1 MEPTIT
7 TDFGDIIATIGFG
20 KFQKWLIFWT
30 SLTCL
35 FGDFPSFVQVFS
47 GSAVPH
53 RCRPD
58 SAGVTGSEGPTN
70 ATPEPAFATPSDG
83 HGGEPASPCVRVLDA
98 SLLRPWQHGGN
109 VSSGGAWS
117 TLAPAG
123 GGVAADDDELGGF
136 GNSSQEPCTNGWMYD
151 TSQYSS
157 TIVTEF
163 DLVCERRWLNEMSQ
177 AMFMLGFLLGS
188 AGGPLSDSV
197 CFRNNK
203 CLFPSQ
209 YDSWGLPFVGG
220 TTAKSHPTLNLIQP
234 RAYCELND
242 VTRGTRVS
250 PIRRY
255 GRKGLIVVAMVW
267 HFICGLGSA
276 FSPNVALYIV
286 FRFGVGL
293 GMSFILGNPIV
304 LIMEWCS
311 TSKRTLAAL
320 VPQGSRGMGQVLLAT
335 LAYFIRDWRMFQ
347 LVVTIPPFVAFI
359 VYSCIVPESA
369 RWLYTRGDH
378 DRAKELIMEAA
389 KQNGVTLPTHMVDTL
404 SMEKKKS
411 PKSALDL
418 FRTFHMRQETITRKK
433 KKLNSLFLYCFVRL
447 LKHEPLCRLMVSM
460 SYYKLSLSSTGFG
473 LSIYLTQL
481 IFGVTESPA
490 RFCLPWFLERFGRRP
505 CIFTVQFVGG
515 LACVILALI
524 PADLRVV
531 TTVVAVLVKTCMACA
546 FSVLFVYS
554 TELFPT
560 THRQNGLG
568 MAAMSGSLGGILAP
582 MVSLLGVYHRVI
594 PLTLVG
600 AGVLVSSL
608 LCLSLPETRNVKLP
622 DVLPTKEDLARKAK
636 LKKAGAAQNGTAKG
650 SLNVFTTRL

>member
-53 RCRPD
+53 SCRPD
-58 SAGVTGSEGPTN
+58 SAGVTGSAGPTN
-70 ATPEPAFATPSDG
+70 ATPEPVSVTPSDG
-83 HGGEPASPCVRVLDA
+83 HGGEPVNPCVRVLDA
-98 SLLRPWQHGGN
+98 SLLRPWEHGGGN

-117 TLAPAG
+117 TLATA
-123 GGVAADDDELGGF
+123 AADGDDELGAF
-136 GNSSQEPCTNGWMYD
+136 GNYSQEPCTNGWMYD

-163 DLVCERRWLNEMSQ
+163 DLVCERSWLNEMSQ

-188 AGGPLSDSV
+188 AGGPLSD
-197 CFRNNK
+197 
-203 CLFPSQ
+203 
-209 YDSWGLPFVGG
+209 
-220 TTAKSHPTLNLIQP
+220 
-234 RAYCELND
+234 
-242 VTRGTRVS
+242 
-250 PIRRY
+250 RY

-304 LIMEWCS
+304 LIMEWCGTS
-311 TSKRTLAAL
+311 TRTLAAL
-320 VPQGSRGMGQVLLAT
+320 VPQASRGMGQVLLAT

-359 VYSCIVPESA
+359 VYLCIVPESA
-369 RWLYTRGDH
+369 RWLYMRGDH
-378 DRAKELIMEAA
+378 DRAKKLIMEAA
-389 KQNGVTLPTHMVDTL
+389 KQNGVRLPTHMVDTL

-411 PKSALDL
+411 STSALDL
-418 FRTFHMRQETITRKK
+418 FRTFHMRRLTLTI
-433 KKLNSLFLYCFVRL
+433 LYL
-447 LKHEPLCRLMVSM
+447 WLMVSM

-473 LSIYLTQL
+473 LSIYLTQM

-505 CIFTVQFVGG
+505 SMFTVQFVGG
-515 LACVILALI
+515 LACIILALI
-524 PADLRVV
+524 PDDLRVV
-531 TTVVAVLVKTCMACA
+531 TTVMAVLVKTCMACA
-546 FSVLFVYS
+546 FSVLLVYS

-568 MAAMSGSLGGILAP
+568 MSAMSGSLGGILAP
-582 MVSLLGVYHRVI
+582 MVSLLGAYHRVI

-600 AGVLVSSL
+600 VGVLVSSL
-608 LCLSLPETRNVKLP
+608 LCLWLPETRNVKLP
-622 DVLPTKEDLARKAK
+622 DVLPTKAELAHKAK
-636 LKKAGAAQNGTAKG
+636 LKKAGVAQNGAAKG
-650 SLNVFTTRL
+650 SLKVFTTRL

>member
-83 HGGEPASPCVRVLDA
+83 HGGEPASPCMRVLDA
-98 SLLRPWQHGGN
+98 SLLRPWEHGGN
-109 VSSGGAWS
+109 VSSGGSWS

-123 GGVAADDDELGGF
+123 GGGAAADDDELGGF

-188 AGGPLSDSV
+188 AGGPLSD
-197 CFRNNK
+197 
-203 CLFPSQ
+203 
-209 YDSWGLPFVGG
+209 
-220 TTAKSHPTLNLIQP
+220 
-234 RAYCELND
+234 
-242 VTRGTRVS
+242 
-250 PIRRY
+250 RY

-418 FRTFHMRQETITRKK
+418 FRTFHMRRLTLTI
-433 KKLNSLFLYCFVRL
+433 LYL
-447 LKHEPLCRLMVSM
+447 WLMVSM